1 MNLSLREKWRGGG
14 ALKQRNIVAESQ
26 ALELD
31 RTKSEFLLYHFESCM
46 ILTNLLASW
55 SFNFLMKISIQGH

>member
-1 MNLSLREKWRGGG
+1 MEGVGGTETEKY
-14 ALKQRNIVAESQ
+14 IVAESQ